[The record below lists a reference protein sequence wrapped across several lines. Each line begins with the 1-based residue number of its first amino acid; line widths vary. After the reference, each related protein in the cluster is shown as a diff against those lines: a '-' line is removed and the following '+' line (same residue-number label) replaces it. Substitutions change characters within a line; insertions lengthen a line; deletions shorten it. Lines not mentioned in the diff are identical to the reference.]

1 MFLDRGLGNGEK
13 LSTCKCRKFFGT
25 YIFSYKPAL
34 IASCFIE
41 GPLVSLTEKDEVTL
55 EKIAC
60 RMAWLPDPGIAVT
73 KIFWNLSLNA
83 EDGKC
88 YEVLRV
94 KTPPLK

>member
-1 MFLDRGLGNGEK
+1 LGNGEN
-13 LSTCKCRKFFGT
+13 LSTCKCRKFFGA

-41 GPLVSLTEKDEVTL
+41 GLVSLTEKDEVHL
-55 EKIAC
+55 KKLHA
-60 RMAWLPDPGIAVT
+60 AWLPDPRIAVT

-83 EDGKC
+83 EDWKC